1 MERTQRSHAP
11 THCLLCIP
19 ATGQAPALHCTP
31 FPLLASVA
39 MSMLAS
45 FPLLLPES
53 ISGAGRSD
61 EQTHSRAATTEA
73 WHGLLA
79 CQQKT
84 FRVRIVAATSKDN
97 SRSSAAAVANGH
109 AASAA
114 AAAGGVVNLLESS
127 TDRSAA
133 ALAAAVPTRHL
144 LLQGEPALVQLLSGY
159 QSMLAQR
166 WNQSRDLTGF
176 LVELQEIIVRPTC
189 SRSRLQR
196 EGAGSQ
202 WREWR

>member
-1 MERTQRSHAP
+1 LRT
-11 THCLLCIP
+11 
-19 ATGQAPALHCTP
+19 TP
-31 FPLLASVA
+31 FPLLADVV

-53 ISGAGRSD
+53 ISATTRSD
-61 EQTHSRAATTEA
+61 EQTHSRSATEA

-84 FRVRIVAATSKDN
+84 FRVRIVATTSKDN
-97 SRSSAAAVANGH
+97 SRSSAAAAANGH
-109 AASAA
+109 AAATAAAAA

-133 ALAAAVPTRHL
+133 ALAAAAPTRHL

-176 LVELQEIIVRPTC
+176 LVELQEIIVRPTHADARDC
-189 SRSRLQR
+189 SGKEL
-196 EGAGSQ
+196 SQ
-202 WREWR
+202 WRE